1 MVDGRISCRKSYILG
16 AEFLAERHPFFVDQ
30 GLDGASVNATPAV
43 GQTVEMEGQGDHRF
57 SGTRGRIENDVLAVQ
72 KLQDGFFLSGVE

>member
-16 AEFLAERHPFFVDQ
+16 AEFFAECHPFFVDQ

-43 GQTVEMEGQGDHRF
+43 GQTVEMEG
-57 SGTRGRIENDVLAVQ
+57 
-72 KLQDGFFLSGVE
+72 